1 MRRRIERLRIAPA
14 AHEKIGCRHRA
25 GNDALH
31 AYASGC
37 GPFAV
42 DDHLTLR
49 AVNHMAHFPGE
60 IVVVLHREQNL
71 GPELR
76 GQMLVDQ
83 RDGEL
88 FMAKSLSA

>member
-1 MRRRIERLRIAPA
+1 M
-14 AHEKIGCRHRA
+14 
-25 GNDALH
+25 AL
-31 AYASGC
+31 
-37 GPFAV
+37 
-42 DDHLTLR
+42 
-49 AVNHMAHFPGE
+49 FPGE